1 MHASINHW
9 HTVYHRL
16 ASSYMWNTKIYTK
29 CHRFKSDMVY
39 NTWICIKIVS
49 CWSVNYNVWFA
60 LWPVCEFVALWTL
73 NMPTKIIPIPVC
85 VSIYGVV
92 YLQTRWV
99 FFFKSDRFFANKD
112 RAWLEWG
119 CKGDVAPHGLN
130 MNKKKKSKKKN
141 TIPFLKSVMRFGLSV
156 CELDKKLA
164 L

>member
-1 MHASINHW
+1 M
-9 HTVYHRL
+9 
-16 ASSYMWNTKIYTK
+16 
-29 CHRFKSDMVY
+29 
-39 NTWICIKIVS
+39 WICGPVNFKYANKNNSNTCLCIYLW
-49 CWSVNYNVWFA
+49 CSVFA
-60 LWPVCEFVALWTL
+60 NKVGF
-73 NMPTKIIPIPVC
+73 
-85 VSIYGVV
+85 
-92 YLQTRWV
+92 

-130 MNKKKKSKKKN
+130 MYKKKKN